1 MQHPI
6 RTAGGLR
13 MESTG
18 VRVAGISSLPVRDFA
33 YLPASAAAEFGMTGY
48 LNALTVTPAAGYSA
62 ADLERALLDLPH
74 VASAQGVQAT
84 LDGLRSALNQFSDI
98 LSIASAVALILV
110 LLIAFNTASIGIDER
125 SREHATMIAFGLPV
139 RTVLAMTMI
148 ESLLVGIVGAAAA
161 VAVGY
166 GVLTWLVA
174 TTMPSVAPDIGII
187 TSLSVNTIVAA
198 MLLGS
203 AVVAAAP
210 LLTLR
215 RLRRMD
221 VPSALRILE

>member
-1 MQHPI
+1 M
-6 RTAGGLR
+6 
-13 MESTG
+13 
-18 VRVAGISSLPVRDFA
+18 
-33 YLPASAAAEFGMTGY
+33 
-48 LNALTVTPAAGYSA
+48 
-62 ADLERALLDLPH
+62 
-74 VASAQGVQAT
+74 ASAQGVQAT